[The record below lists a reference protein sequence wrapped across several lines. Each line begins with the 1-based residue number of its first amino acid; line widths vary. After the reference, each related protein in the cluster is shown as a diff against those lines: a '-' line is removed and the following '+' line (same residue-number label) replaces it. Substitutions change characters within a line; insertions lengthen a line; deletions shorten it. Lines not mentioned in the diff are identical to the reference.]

1 MSPRS
6 RFVLVHGTFHGGW
19 CWQRVADRLR
29 RAGSCVYTPT
39 LAGLAERA
47 CELSAAIGLESHV
60 ADLASLLLDNDLYDV
75 VLVGHSYGGMV
86 VTGAADRCRERIRTL
101 VYLDA
106 TIPVSGMSQDAL
118 RGRVGPRDVISVNG
132 VACLPVPRSP
142 HPFGVDEEQ
151 ERRWLEERLTPHPLR
166 TKTDPLIL
174 SGPLPAHIR
183 RVYDRCGLG
192 WDGQPRVGEPSD
204 RWRPELV
211 GAVDDR
217 EITAVHDAM
226 VTDPDLVARVL
237 LSLARP
243 SGAAGGLR
251 YARAPH
257 HRFSEES

>member
-106 TIPVSGMSQDAL
+106 TIPVSAMSHDAL
-118 RGRVGPRDVISVNG
+118 RGAWAHATSSASTV
-132 VACLPVPRSP
+132 SP
-142 HPFGVDEEQ
+142 ASPC
-151 ERRWLEERLTPHPLR
+151 R
-166 TKTDPLIL
+166 
-174 SGPLPAHIR
+174 
-183 RVYDRCGLG
+183 
-192 WDGQPRVGEPSD
+192 
-204 RWRPELV
+204 
-211 GAVDDR
+211 
-217 EITAVHDAM
+217 
-226 VTDPDLVARVL
+226 
-237 LSLARP
+237 ARP
-243 SGAAGGLR
+243 IPSASTRSRNGDGWRNG
-251 YARAPH
+251 
-257 HRFSEES
+257 